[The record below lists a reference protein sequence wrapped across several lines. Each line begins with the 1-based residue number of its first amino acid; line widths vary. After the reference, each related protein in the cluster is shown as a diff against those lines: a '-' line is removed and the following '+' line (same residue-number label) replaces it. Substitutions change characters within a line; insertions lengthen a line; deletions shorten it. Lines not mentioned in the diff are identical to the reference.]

1 MRGLTPSQ
9 SRRDRSLAANPA
21 VGDTADAYLAQ
32 VTRTRDLNILSKMLE
47 CGQFLCFLKGEME
60 LKRGCDS
67 KRTLYYLTKAVQL
80 NDYDE
85 SALVVRSRQQF
96 SICLTLSLDIILSD
110 AISRSVAMTRLSSM
124 LRRLQGSIL
133 IIRRL
138 KRPWP

>member
-1 MRGLTPSQ
+1 
-9 SRRDRSLAANPA
+9 
-21 VGDTADAYLAQ
+21 
-32 VTRTRDLNILSKMLE
+32 
-47 CGQFLCFLKGEME
+47 ME

-96 SICLTLSLDIILSD
+96 SICLNLSLDIILSD

>member
-1 MRGLTPSQ
+1 M
-9 SRRDRSLAANPA
+9 
-21 VGDTADAYLAQ
+21 GDTADAYLAQ
-32 VTRTRDLNILSKMLE
+32 VTRDLHILNKMLE

-60 LKRGCDS
+60 LKRGCDG

-96 SICLTLSLDIILSD
+96 SICLNLSLDIILSD

>member
-1 MRGLTPSQ
+1 M
-9 SRRDRSLAANPA
+9 
-21 VGDTADAYLAQ
+21 GDSADAYLAQ
-32 VTRTRDLNILSKMLE
+32 VTQTRDLHILGKMLE

-60 LKRGCDS
+60 LKRGCDG

-85 SALVVRSRQQF
+85 SALVVRSRQQQF

-110 AISRSVAMTRLSSM
+110 AISRSVAMTRLCSM

-138 KRPWP
+138 KRPWL